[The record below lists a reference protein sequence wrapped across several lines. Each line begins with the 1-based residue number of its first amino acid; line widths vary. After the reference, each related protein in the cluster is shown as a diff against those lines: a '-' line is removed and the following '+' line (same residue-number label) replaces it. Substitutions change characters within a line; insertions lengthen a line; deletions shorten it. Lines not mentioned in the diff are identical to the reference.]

1 MRAYISYFKLKFITG
16 LQYRTSAIGGILT
29 QFFFGFVYV
38 MIYDA
43 FYLSGGSTPP
53 MRFQDLICY
62 LWLNQIF
69 YALIELYYKDHELFK
84 LIREGTIAYEL
95 ARPKNLYF
103 MWFFKTLG
111 ERLASV
117 TLRSVPLI
125 IVTFLLPAPY
135 NMRLPANIEYAILF
149 VISMTLGALLMASI
163 SVLYP
168 IIMLKTLNE
177 KGIVNIFAVIADV
190 LSGLAIPVPFF
201 PVFLQI
207 ISKHLPF
214 QYVSDLPF
222 RIYTGNINITN
233 GIIGIIIQV
242 VWIVTIIIIGNY
254 LMKKNL
260 KRIEVQGG

>member
-1 MRAYISYFKLKFITG
+1 MKAYLTYFKLKFITG
-16 LQYRTSAIGGILT
+16 LQYRPAALGGIST

-53 MRFQDLICY
+53 MKFTELICY

-69 YALIELYYKDHELFK
+69 YALVNQFYRDQELFQI
-84 LIREGTIAYEL
+84 IREGTIAYEL
-95 ARPKNLYF
+95 TRPKNLYF
-103 MWFFKTLG
+103 MWYFKTLG

-117 TLRSVPLI
+117 TLRSIPLI
-125 IVTFLLPAPY
+125 VVTFLLSAPY
-135 NMRLPANIEYAILF
+135 NMTLPLSIEYAILF
-149 VISMTLGALLMASI
+149 IISITLGTLLMASL

-177 KGIVNIFAVIADV
+177 KGVVNIFVVIADI
-190 LSGLAIPVPFF
+190 LSGVVIPIPFF
-201 PVFLQI
+201 PIFLQV
-207 ISKHLPF
+207 ISKYLPF
-214 QYVSDLPF
+214 QYISDLPF
-222 RIYTGNINITN
+222 RIYTGNINISN
-233 GIIGIIIQV
+233 GIIGIIIQII
-242 VWIVTIIIIGNY
+242 WIITIIIIGNY